1 MSVSNSLPR
10 ISRNCP
16 EVGIYQK
23 KQESKIERK
32 HAFHQESDQEKRKKN
47 SNQLEQEKKASFKI
61 LLFFF
66 YEFPPL
72 WSPGFVKIFLLDI
85 SPVFP
90 YVFIHTY

>member
-47 SNQLEQEKKASFKI
+47 SNQLEQEKKQVLKSYFFSFINSHLWVHQAQLQHGSASPMCASQYI
-61 LLFFF
+61 N
-66 YEFPPL
+66 
-72 WSPGFVKIFLLDI
+72 
-85 SPVFP
+85 
-90 YVFIHTY
+90 